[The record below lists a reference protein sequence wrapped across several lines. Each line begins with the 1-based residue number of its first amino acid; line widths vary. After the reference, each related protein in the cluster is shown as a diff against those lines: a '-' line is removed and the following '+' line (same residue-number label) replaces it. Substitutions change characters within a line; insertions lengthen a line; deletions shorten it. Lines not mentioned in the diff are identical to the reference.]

1 MESDA
6 SAENTATEREAS
18 PWRLAFDA
26 LRRSLWTR
34 RSTDDALTSCGEE
47 SAPFPWPDLE
57 MAEYEYARQLRDD
70 EYGRRG
76 LEGVVV
82 VAELPRVSRADV
94 GAVKGFLRDFA
105 LREGP
110 GGAVDVYVPFDG
122 ASGSSKPVAFLALRD
137 RGAAAR
143 VARALDGTL
152 VDLPACSAL
161 NDGARAALRARPFG
175 QRDGLLPP
183 AAAGA
188 PFSGPSDDD
197 SEAPDS
203 EPAPPPPRRA
213 PRAPAL
219 SDVDSSDAGAEPRP
233 RWATDAGAVRWATPA
248 GPADDFDAAASSP
261 CAERRF
267 LRGGRPRGAG
277 PRLAGEEPC
286 VDAALDRLRGTAAPT
301 LAALED
307 RLDDCVCR
315 GDARRAARLDLHI
328 TRAYRA
334 ALGGHGADGA
344 VHGLA
349 AVDVGTADDDA
360 TDDTDARRRDVLA
373 VVERVLRA
381 RHAVVARARRNEPP
395 SPRDGGGSSTDDGDA
410 FDDEAG
416 GEGAATRLDVARDA
430 LRAER
435 LRSASLLRAL
445 RASAARSVA
454 LAVDA
459 RERRDALAS
468 LGRRMDEVTST
479 ARLLEDRCAAAERR
493 ADRAERGHRDRRR
506 RRRGGGDDREAG
518 AAARPGPGD
527 DDGGDDDDDVPCE
540 TDREMYE
547 GRLRGELSV
556 FRAAAPSPRARRR
569 PAPAPAAGG
578 ATSDDHEHETEPD
591 DDDGPRAPLVV
602 YRWDDDGGW
611 RSVGEAHRPRRARSR
626 SPRPF
631 PNEYLCPITLGPM
644 VDPCL
649 CADGHSY
656 ERRAIAHWF
665 ASHSTSP
672 LTNQRLDSKD
682 VIPNHALR
690 KAILRHT
697 EQQAASA

>member
-34 RSTDDALTSCGEE
+34 RSTDDALSSCGEE

-82 VAELPRVSRADV
+82 VAELPR
-94 GAVKGFLRDFA
+94 
-105 LREGP
+105 
-110 GGAVDVYVPFDG
+110 
-122 ASGSSKPVAFLALRD
+122 
-137 RGAAAR
+137 
-143 VARALDGTL
+143 
-152 VDLPACSAL
+152 
-161 NDGARAALRARPFG
+161 
-175 QRDGLLPP
+175 
-183 AAAGA
+183 
-188 PFSGPSDDD
+188 
-197 SEAPDS
+197 APDS

-233 RWATDAGAVRWATPA
+233 RWATDAGAVRWATP

-261 CAERRF
+261 ALSGGSCGRRG
-267 LRGGRPRGAG
+267 RGPA
-277 PRLAGEEPC
+277 LAGEEPC

-315 GDARRAARLDLHI
+315 GGAARRADLHI
-328 TRAYRA
+328 TLAYRA

-373 VVERVLRA
+373 VRVAAPLRC
-381 RHAVVARARRNEPP
+381 
-395 SPRDGGGSSTDDGDA
+395 
-410 FDDEAG
+410 
-416 GEGAATRLDVARDA
+416 
-430 LRAER
+430 
-435 LRSASLLRAL
+435 
-445 RASAARSVA
+445 ASALSVA

-493 ADRAERGHRDRRR
+493 GPRGAGHRDRRR
-506 RRRGGGDDREAG
+506 RRRGAGDNREAG

-547 GRLRGELSV
+547 GRLRGELS
-556 FRAAAPSPRARRR
+556 
-569 PAPAPAAGG
+569 
-578 ATSDDHEHETEPD
+578 HETEPD